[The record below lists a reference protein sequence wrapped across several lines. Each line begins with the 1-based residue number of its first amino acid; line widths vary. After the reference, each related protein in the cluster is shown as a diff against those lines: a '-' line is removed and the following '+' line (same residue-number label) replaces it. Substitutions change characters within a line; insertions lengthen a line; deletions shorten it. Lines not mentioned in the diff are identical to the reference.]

1 LRIPQAWSFW
11 DSFYG
16 KHENK
21 FYRDRHW
28 LLTEFPEFLSSSSSS
43 SAGPVARNSGGDSVN
58 AVAAPAVVSVDAEQ
72 NERWQYSSHSSHRVL
87 ECGCG
92 AGNTVFPLLEAN
104 QDPAFF
110 VCVHLPTR
118 SHHTSHCA
126 FSARVFSAVLENFLS
141 EFGFT
146 MFSLPK

>member
-1 LRIPQAWSFW
+1 LLRIPQAWSFW

-43 SAGPVARNSGGDSVN
+43 SAGPAARDSGGDSVD
-58 AVAAPAVVSVDAEQ
+58 AVASPAVVSVDAEQ
-72 NERWQYSSHSSHRVL
+72 NERWQYSSHSRHRVL

-92 AGNTVFPLLEAN
+92 AGNTVFPLLAAN
-104 QDPAFF
+104 EDPAFF

-118 SHHTSHCA
+118 SSSHCA
-126 FSARVFSAVLENFLS
+126 LSARIFSAVLEIS
-141 EFGFT
+141 RPSFGFT
-146 MFSLPK
+146 MFSPPK